1 MNDLTHPKGISHYT
15 DGQIPNQ
22 TNPKPSQSTEQGYL
36 QPEVEVQEV
45 AKGAEIKDD
54 EKKSLCQ
61 RIADQKS
68 LPGVSEWFQRNKGII
83 GWIGIGYL
91 TFRILT
97 RRK

>member
-1 MNDLTHPKGISHYT
+1 MNNQKHPVGISHFA

-22 TNPKPSQSTEQGYL
+22 TSPKPSDTEEQLYL

-45 AKGAEIKDD
+45 AKGALVKDD
-54 EKKSLCQ
+54 RKKSLCQ

>member
-1 MNDLTHPKGISHYT
+1 MNKQKHPVGISHFA
-15 DGQIPNQ
+15 DGVIPNQ
-22 TNPKPSQSTEQGYL
+22 TSPKPPDTEEQLYL
-36 QPEVEVQEV
+36 QPEVEVKEV

-54 EKKSLCQ
+54 REKSLCQ